1 MSVGIT
7 RSGPIDNNS
16 VELRLHGGG
25 DDRLP
30 RQFLRRFIP
39 RLFFYNAALNCLR
52 QQLSDF
58 IAFQG
63 NELIIGVELIELGTK
78 IQGMNAWIISF
89 QDQEVFRSQ
98 EKVIFLYDFSFQRR
112 HGDPE
117 FLSRGT
123 DDGPG
128 LQYDDPVVLRD
139 VVRMDRDVVTRHFSS
154 EDTHLSRVPDECW
167 SWIGAP
173 PWLMVWNS
181 EDADLQHGEGTE
193 PGSEVNR
200 LRRGYVSARRAPT
213 R

>member
-1 MSVGIT
+1 MDARDNPRIKSWIKSGDGHDKSNIMTVGIT
-7 RSGPIDNNS
+7 RNGPIDNNS

-89 QDQEVFRSQ
+89 QTRKCFDRRKKLYFFT
-98 EKVIFLYDFSFQRR
+98 IFLSNVAMATRSFSVEGPTMVPASNMMIQSF
-112 HGDPE
+112 
-117 FLSRGT
+117 FVTLSA
-123 DDGPG
+123 
-128 LQYDDPVVLRD
+128 
-139 VVRMDRDVVTRHFSS
+139 
-154 EDTHLSRVPDECW
+154 
-167 SWIGAP
+167 WIG
-173 PWLMVWNS
+173 M
-181 EDADLQHGEGTE
+181 
-193 PGSEVNR
+193 
-200 LRRGYVSARRAPT
+200 
-213 R
+213 